1 MLTKF
6 YFKFCIFIVNQR
18 DKYIASL
25 IRSRIKDVDKT
36 AKVVLYGSRARG
48 TSQKSSD
55 WDVLVLLDIK
65 NVDVKTEQIF
75 RHSLFDLELEIE
87 EPISVFV
94 YSINQWESKYRVTPF
109 YKNVKREGIVL

>member
-1 MLTKF
+1 M
-6 YFKFCIFIVNQR
+6 NQR
-18 DKYIASL
+18 DKHIASQ
-25 IRSRIKDVDKT
+25 IRAKIREVDSH

-48 TSQKSSD
+48 TSGKVSD
-55 WDVLVLLDIK
+55 WDVLVLLDTE
-65 NVDVKTEQIF
+65 NVDLKTEQKF

-94 YSINQWESKYRVTPF
+94 YSNNQWESKYKVTPF

>member
-1 MLTKF
+1 M
-6 YFKFCIFIVNQR
+6 NQR
-18 DKYIASL
+18 DKHIASQ
-25 IRSRIKDVDKT
+25 IRAKIKEVDPN

-48 TSQKSSD
+48 TSGKSSD
-55 WDVLVLLDIK
+55 WDVLVLLDIE
-65 NVDVKTEQIF
+65 NVDLKTEQKF

-94 YSINQWESKYRVTPF
+94 YSNNQWESKYKVTPF

>member
-1 MLTKF
+1 M
-6 YFKFCIFIVNQR
+6 NQR
-18 DKYIASL
+18 DKHIAFQ
-25 IRSRIKDVDKT
+25 IRAKIKEVDPN

-48 TSQKSSD
+48 TSGKFSD
-55 WDVLVLLDIK
+55 WDVLVLLDSE
-65 NVDVKTEQIF
+65 NVDLKTEQKF

-94 YSINQWESKYRVTPF
+94 YSNNQWETKHKVTPF